1 MTAGQRCVRA
11 SFPTLSCP
19 SLCIW
24 PRRTPLCS
32 RAPVPTYLLFIELCG
47 WLHTDDAS
55 TPIQSVCAPMLL
67 LSHAPQIIHSA
78 LPTLDSHD
86 PACSFFFFCSAS
98 LQIAGG
104 QTRGDDAALRLHL
117 AATLSFLAVLCI
129 TISLPLA
136 CSSGGVMYL
145 PPHRQP
151 PLTLTPRCTAV
162 AATHFGESESTP
174 CFAAAP
180 SLISVSSDALK
191 PPIAATC
198 CSRLSCDRRVRT
210 VTRMLFALPALALP
224 LLSMA
229 TLITPAGG
237 EQQGKGLVALL
248 STCTCL

>member
-1 MTAGQRCVRA
+1 
-11 SFPTLSCP
+11 
-19 SLCIW
+19 
-24 PRRTPLCS
+24 
-32 RAPVPTYLLFIELCG
+32 
-47 WLHTDDAS
+47 
-55 TPIQSVCAPMLL
+55 MLL
-67 LSHAPQIIHSA
+67 LSHAPASNNPQRLANLGQPRPRLLILFLLFRQPANRGGSHS
-78 LPTLDSHD
+78 
-86 PACSFFFFCSAS
+86 
-98 LQIAGG
+98 
-104 QTRGDDAALRLHL
+104 RRRRNAALRLHL

-237 EQQGKGLVALL
+237 EQQGQGLVALL